1 MTLLDKIEF
10 WRQDN
15 LPNELEASSDLCNLI
30 MDLRDD
36 MTDPSDDK
44 VAGFWLLGLVWD
56 KPSLVEHR
64 DAIKLLVD
72 AVA

>member
-1 MTLLDKIEF
+1 MTLLDKVEF

-15 LPNELEASSDLCNLI
+15 LPDELEASSDLCNLI

-36 MTDPSDDK
+36 MPDPSDNE
-44 VAGFWLLGLVWD
+44 VAAFWLLGLVWD

-64 DAIKLLVD
+64 DAIRSFVD
-72 AVA
+72 AAA